1 MGGLARRCGLLT
13 LIGPTK
19 IAGVRA
25 GWLGLLT
32 LIGPTKIVDARAG
45 WLGRR
50 GVSKIVDVIG
60 DSPA

>member
-19 IAGVRA
+19 IVDARA
-25 GWLGLLT
+25 GWLERRGVS
-32 LIGPTKIVDARAG
+32 KIAGARAG

-50 GVSKIVDVIG
+50 YR
-60 DSPA
+60 

>member
-19 IAGVRA
+19 IAG
-25 GWLGLLT
+25 
-32 LIGPTKIVDARAG
+32 ARAG
-45 WLGRR
+45 WLERR
-50 GVSKIVDVIG
+50 GVSKIVDAIGDVSKVEDAIG